1 MQAAQAQPTPTVAP
15 LLSQADLAKILN
27 AGLRTVE
34 RMRSAGKLP
43 KPDLFVGKMPRWRP
57 ATIGAWIEAQ
67 ARSN

>member
-1 MQAAQAQPTPTVAP
+1 MKTTLVQPAP
-15 LLSQADLAKILN
+15 NIEPLMSQDDIARVLN

-34 RMRSAGKLP
+34 RMRASGKLP

-57 ATIGAWIEAQ
+57 ETIRAWIDGQ